1 MPTGARSTNTMGEVL
16 VDILRQLSVAKTLP
30 DADLEFLVNIET
42 AVIQKLRQP
51 LDQAMGQ
58 LPEGAIDP
66 NSLAGPDGPPPGMGG
81 PPPGMEQMMAQ
92 APVMDAP
99 MPPPPPGPG
108 VPGLRTQPQ
117 IPPDELSRI
126 MANSR

>member
-30 DADLEFLVNIET
+30 DADLEFLVNVET

-66 NSLAGPDGPPPGMGG
+66 SSLTGPPEGGGMAGG
-81 PPPGMEQMMAQ
+81 APPGMEQMMAQ

-99 MPPPPPGPG
+99 VPPPPGPG
-108 VPGLRTQPQ
+108 VPGLRAQPQ